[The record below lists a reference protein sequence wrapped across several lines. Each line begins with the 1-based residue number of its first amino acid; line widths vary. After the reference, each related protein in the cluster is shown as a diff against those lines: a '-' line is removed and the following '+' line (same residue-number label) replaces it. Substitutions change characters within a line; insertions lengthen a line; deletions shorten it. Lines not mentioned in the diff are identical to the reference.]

1 MLPLL
6 GGACGLF
13 SSKKPVLPT
22 KPPGSSWALVEGTHD
37 GSLLLARV
45 RTQLGEIV
53 RHSAYPFRVGVATPL
68 RQLAGNGIPTPEE
81 NATLLEV
88 EDRLAEILE
97 ADRAAVHV
105 ITLTTNGVKEWVFY
119 ASDPKTMKQR
129 MGTLAPTVNTHRL
142 QMVVERDA
150 DWEVY
155 HQFLKA
161 Q

>member
-1 MLPLL
+1 MGVRMRSIKFPRRSSSIAWLFTGMLPLL

-68 RQLAGNGIPTPEE
+68 RQLAGNGIPTPKR
-81 NATLLEV
+81 T
-88 EDRLAEILE
+88 RPYW
-97 ADRAAVHV
+97 R
-105 ITLTTNGVKEWVFY
+105 
-119 ASDPKTMKQR
+119 
-129 MGTLAPTVNTHRL
+129 
-142 QMVVERDA
+142 
-150 DWEVY
+150 
-155 HQFLKA
+155 
-161 Q
+161 